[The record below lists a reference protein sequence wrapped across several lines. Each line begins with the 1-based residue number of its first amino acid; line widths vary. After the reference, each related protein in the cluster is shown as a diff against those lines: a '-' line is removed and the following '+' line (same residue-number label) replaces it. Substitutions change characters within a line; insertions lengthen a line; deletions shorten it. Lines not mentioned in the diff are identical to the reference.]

1 MSFIGAGT
9 DTKQIS
15 FYNPEPANIDIRNW
29 AEYPA
34 ITDIDLDGH
43 DILNLGNISISNVVS
58 LTVDTTLDVLGNANV
73 VGTLS
78 ADRIVVGTSGDGEI
92 TAHSGHEV
100 YFTSSLGGL
109 NQVQFGKNSATAAI
123 THNWNS
129 VGEGGYSI
137 YRGSA
142 GSVGTSIA
150 YNGITMRNGSITAS
164 KLTNDK
170 KLIFYGS
177 DVNTGIQLDTTT
189 DLHLKIT
196 DQNFGLGTADDIAE
210 LTVGG
215 IDLFQ
220 DTTLHKELYLNGGN
234 LTIADDHK
242 IIFENANANGEI
254 GCAEFQIGASAYQQH
269 FWTSSTKLGA
279 GSITLPRA
287 SYGQP
292 LTINTSG
299 TFGFKTINQH
309 QVFEFG
315 TTGNTLTIELLNL
328 KYSDGAMPITNKF
341 LFKSAYGNTIVFKI
355 VDRITGLQ
363 TTNPLYSSG
372 NSGYTSQRTNPYT
385 FTPSASQSYVQ
396 CEVYSVGDGSWAVR
410 TI

>member
-1 MSFIGAGT
+1 MAWTGNTQVSQGGHWSGSPELRTNADDWAKYPAVQDVDLNNHNI
-9 DTKQIS
+9 
-15 FYNPEPANIDIRNW
+15 YNLNNITVNNIDI
-29 AEYPA
+29 
-34 ITDIDLDGH
+34 TD
-43 DILNLGNISISNVVS
+43 
-58 LTVDTTLDVLGNANV
+58 LTVD
-73 VGTLS
+73 GTLS
-78 ADRIVVGTSGDGEI
+78 ADRIVVGIAGDGEI

-142 GSVGTSIA
+142 GSLGTSIA

-196 DQNFGLGTADDIAE
+196 DQNFGLGTATDIAE

-215 IDLFQ
+215 IDLFE
-220 DTTLHKELYLNGGN
+220 DTTIHQQLFLQGDT
-234 LTIADDHK
+234 TIADDHK

-254 GCAEFQIGASAYQQH
+254 GCAEFQVSASAYQQH
-269 FWTSSTKLGA
+269 FWTSSAKLGA
-279 GSITLPRA
+279 GSITFPRA

-292 LTINTSG
+292 LIINTSG